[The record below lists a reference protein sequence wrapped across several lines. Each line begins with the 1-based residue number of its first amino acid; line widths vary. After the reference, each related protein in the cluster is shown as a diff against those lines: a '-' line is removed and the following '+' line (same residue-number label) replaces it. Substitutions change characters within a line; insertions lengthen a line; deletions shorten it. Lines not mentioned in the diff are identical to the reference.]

1 MVVSGLPNQ
10 PQSDSN
16 ELRVHWNSPLSGQQ
30 KASGKYGTGQLDFDA
45 IVDFAQ
51 EADSLGVDS
60 LLMGIGNHMPDP
72 LPILGALVRETKRV
86 KFLLAYR
93 PGLLPPTL
101 FAQVVNT
108 VSWMSDGRISLN
120 LVAGTSPVEQAY
132 YGDFLAHD
140 ERYARSNEFLDI
152 LHRLWRGD
160 TPLTYDGDHY
170 RVKDAQVGL
179 GYKGGGR
186 PEIYISGA
194 SEVAQQTA
202 VDHGDCWLRYGDTP
216 EGMAAAAK
224 PVLAQGGRVG
234 TRMHVLARE
243 TRAEALADLADLMR
257 DPDEVHRKRI
267 ADAVAASDS
276 VAVNTSFRLAESADS
291 DWLSPMLYSGA
302 VAYRGGPALC
312 VVGSYEEVAAYL
324 YEYKAAGISEF
335 IFSGWPTQQEMRIF
349 YTRVLPLL
357 RQHERAGAQGKQT
370 GQLLS
375 PETVSS

>member
-1 MVVSGLPNQ
+1 MVASSLSSQ
-10 PQSDSN
+10 PQPDSN

-30 KASGKYGTGQLDFDA
+30 KASGKYGTGRLDFEG
-45 IVDFAQ
+45 IVDFAK
-51 EADSLGVDS
+51 EADDLGVDS
-60 LLMGIGNHMPDP
+60 LLMGIGSHMPDP
-72 LPILGALVRETKRV
+72 LPVLGALVRETRRV

-93 PGLLPPTL
+93 PGLLSPTL

-120 LVAGTSPVEQAY
+120 LVAGTSPAEQAG

-140 ERYARSNEFLDI
+140 DRYARSNEFLEI
-152 LHRLWRGD
+152 LHRLWREE
-160 TPLTYDGDHY
+160 TPVSYQGDHY
-170 RVKDAQVGL
+170 RVEGARLGL
-179 GYKGGGR
+179 GYKDGGR

-202 VDHGDCWLRYGDTP
+202 LDHGDCWLRYGDTP
-216 EGMAAAAK
+216 EGLAAAAK
-224 PVLAQGGRVG
+224 PVLTQGGRVG

-243 TRAEALADLADLMR
+243 TREEALADLAELMR
-257 DPDEVHRKRI
+257 NPDEEHRKMI
-267 ADAVAASDS
+267 ASAVAASDS
-276 VAVNTSFRLAESADS
+276 VAVNTSFQLAESAES

-335 IFSGWPTQQEMRIF
+335 IFSGWPTRDEMRIF

-357 RQHERAGAQGKQT
+357 RRHERAGRNG
-370 GQLLS
+370 
-375 PETVSS
+375 

>member
-1 MVVSGLPNQ
+1 MTA
-10 PQSDSN
+10 DRHER

-30 KASGKYGTGQLDFDA
+30 KASGKYRTGELDFDG
-45 IVDFAQ
+45 IVDFAR
-51 EADSLGVDS
+51 EADRLGVDS
-60 LLMGIGNHMPDP
+60 LLMGIGFHMPDP
-72 LPILGALVRETKRV
+72 LPMLGALVRETRRV

-120 LVAGTSPVEQAY
+120 LVAGTSPAEQAY

-140 ERYARSNEFLDI
+140 ERYARSGEFLDI
-152 LHRLWRGD
+152 LHRLWRGE
-160 TPLTYDGDHY
+160 TPLSYEGDHY
-170 RVKDAQVGL
+170 RIEDARLGL

-194 SEVAQQTA
+194 SEVARRTA

-216 EGMAAAAK
+216 EGLAAAAE
-224 PVLAQGGRVG
+224 PVLARGGRVG

-243 TRAEALADLADLMR
+243 SRARALADLAAMMR
-257 DPDEVHRKRI
+257 DPDEEHRERI
-267 ADAVAASDS
+267 AAAVASSDS
-276 VAVNTSFRLAESADS
+276 VAVHTSFRLAESADA
-291 DWLSPMLYSGA
+291 DWLSPMLFSGA

-324 YEYKAAGISEF
+324 YRYKEAGISEF
-335 IFSGWPTQQEMRIF
+335 IFSGWPTREEMRIF

-357 RQHERAGAQGKQT
+357 RRLERAGRRADRT
-370 GQLLS
+370 RVDT
-375 PETVSS
+375 PVSARAR

>member
-1 MVVSGLPNQ
+1 MT
-10 PQSDSN
+10 

-30 KASGKYGTGQLDFDA
+30 KASGKYRVGELDFDG

-51 EADSLGVDS
+51 EADRLGVDS
-60 LLMGIGNHMPDP
+60 LLMGIGFHMPDP
-72 LPILGALVRETKRV
+72 LPMLGALVRETERV

-120 LVAGTSPVEQAY
+120 LVAGTSPAEQAY

-152 LHRLWRGD
+152 LHRFWRGE
-160 TPLTYDGDHY
+160 TPLSYEGDHY
-170 RVKDAQVGL
+170 RIKDAQVGL

-194 SEVAQQTA
+194 SAVAQQTA
-202 VDHGDCWLRYGDTP
+202 VEHGDCWLRYGDTP
-216 EGMAAAAK
+216 EGLAAAAK
-224 PVLAQGGRVG
+224 PVLARGGRVG

-243 TRAEALADLADLMR
+243 TRAQALADLADMMR
-257 DPDEVHRKRI
+257 DPDEEHRKRI
-267 ADAVAASDS
+267 AAAVAASDS
-276 VAVNTSFRLAESADS
+276 VAVNTSFQLAESAES
-291 DWLSPMLYSGA
+291 DWLSPMLFSGA

-324 YEYKAAGISEF
+324 YAYKEAGISEF
-335 IFSGWPTQQEMRIF
+335 IFSGWPTRDEMRIF
-349 YTRVLPLL
+349 FTRVLPLL
-357 RQHERAGAQGKQT
+357 RQHERA
-370 GQLLS
+370 
-375 PETVSS
+375 VSGRSSRSARAHPAAAG

>member
-1 MVVSGLPNQ
+1 M
-10 PQSDSN
+10 
-16 ELRVHWNSPLSGQQ
+16 HWNSPLSGQR
-30 KASGKYGTGQLDFDA
+30 KASGKYQVGQLDFGE

-51 EADSLGVDS
+51 EADRLGVDS
-60 LLMGIGNHMPDP
+60 LLMGIGFHMPDP
-72 LPILGALVRETKRV
+72 LPMLGALVRETQRV
-86 KFLLAYR
+86 KFILAYR
-93 PGLLPPTL
+93 PGLLSPTL

-120 LVAGTSPVEQAY
+120 LVAGTSPAEQAY

-152 LHRLWRGD
+152 LHRFWRGE
-160 TPLTYDGDHY
+160 TPLSFEGEHY
-170 RVKDAQVGL
+170 RIKDAQVGL

-224 PVLAQGGRVG
+224 SVLTQGGRVG

-243 TRAEALADLADLMR
+243 TREEALADLAEMMG
-257 DPDEVHRKRI
+257 DPDEEHRKRI
-267 ADAVAASDS
+267 ADAVASCDS
-276 VAVNTSFRLAESADS
+276 VAVKTSFHLAETAES
-291 DWLSPMLYSGA
+291 DWISPMLFSGA
-302 VAYRGGPALC
+302 VAYRGEALC

-324 YEYKAAGISEF
+324 YEYKVAGISEF
-335 IFSGWPTQQEMRIF
+335 IFSGWPTQDEMRIF

-357 RQHERAGAQGKQT
+357 RQHERTSVRLGFKT
-370 GQLLS
+370 D
-375 PETVSS
+375 

>member
-1 MVVSGLPNQ
+1 MVVSGLPGQ
-10 PQSDSN
+10 PWSDSN

-30 KASGKYGTGQLDFDA
+30 KASGKYRIGELDFDG

-72 LPILGALVRETKRV
+72 LPMLGALVRETKRV

-120 LVAGTSPVEQAY
+120 LVAGTSPAEQAY

-152 LHRLWRGD
+152 LHRLWRGE
-160 TPLTYDGDHY
+160 TPLCYDGDHY
-170 RVKDAQVGL
+170 CVKDAQVGL

-224 PVLAQGGRVG
+224 SVLTQGGRVG

-243 TRAEALADLADLMR
+243 TRAEALADLAELMR
-257 DPDEVHRKRI
+257 DPDEEHRKWI
-267 ADAVAASDS
+267 ANAVAASDS
-276 VAVNTSFRLAESADS
+276 VAVNTSFQLADS
-291 DWLSPMLYSGA
+291 TEDDWLSPMLYSGA

-335 IFSGWPTQQEMRIF
+335 IFSGWPTRDEMRIF

-357 RQHERAGAQGKQT
+357 RQHERAELK
-370 GQLLS
+370 
-375 PETVSS
+375 V

>member
-1 MVVSGLPNQ
+1 MTVSDVTPRLDPEPG
-10 PQSDSN
+10 

-30 KASGKYGTGQLDFDA
+30 KASGKYGTGQFDLDQ
-45 IVDFAQ
+45 IVEFAQ
-51 EADSLGVDS
+51 EADELGVDS
-60 LLMGIGNHMPDP
+60 LLMGIGAHMPDP
-72 LPILGALVRETKRV
+72 LPVLGALVRETERV

-93 PGLLPPTL
+93 PGLLSPTL

-108 VSWMSDGRISLN
+108 ISWMSDGRISLN
-120 LVAGTSPVEQAY
+120 LVAGTSPAEQAG

-152 LHRLWRGD
+152 LHRFWRGE
-160 TPLTYDGDHY
+160 TPLSYDGTHH
-170 RVKDAQVGL
+170 RLENAHIGL

-194 SEVAQQTA
+194 SEVAQRTA

-216 EGMAAAAK
+216 EGLAEAAK
-224 PVLAQGGRVG
+224 PVLAQGRRVG

-243 TRAEALADLADLMR
+243 TREEALAALAELMG
-257 DPDEVHRKRI
+257 DPDEEHRERI

-276 VAVNTSFRLAESADS
+276 VAVATSFRLAGSADG

-312 VVGSYEEVAAYL
+312 VVGSHEEVAAYL
-324 YEYKAAGISEF
+324 YAYKAAGISEF
-335 IFSGWPTQQEMRIF
+335 IFSGWPTRDEMRIF

-357 RQHERAGAQGKQT
+357 RRLEREGADRVAAAAAT
-370 GQLLS
+370 RL
-375 PETVSS
+375 